1 MRRLL
6 PTLLLA
12 CSLLSGC
19 AEPSEH
25 APHDMAEAHQNERP
39 VATGLFQG
47 VRIPIREET
56 VTYGMVE
63 GSAVTGFMAAPANP
77 DSVLL
82 AQGRPAG
89 AVLPA
94 LIVIHEW
101 WGLNDNIRNMTRQ
114 LAAEGYRAL
123 AVDLYGG
130 QVATVSDSAQAFMQQ
145 ALDQM
150 QTTRTNLL
158 SAYAYL
164 ANQENAP
171 RIAALGWCFGGGMA
185 LQTALA
191 LPDQLDATVIY
202 YGDVEVPREQ
212 LATLQ
217 MPVLGIF
224 GANDQWLTPEKART
238 FETTLRDLGKNVV
251 VHVYEG
257 ADHGFANPSGERF
270 NEAAARD
277 AWEKTRAFLGTHLGS

>member
-1 MRRLL
+1 MFRLL
-6 PTLLLA
+6 LSLLLV

-19 AEPSEH
+19 AEPSEQ
-25 APHDMAEAHQNERP
+25 AAHDMAEAHQHERP

-47 VRIPIREET
+47 VKIPVREEM

-63 GSAVTGFMAAPANP
+63 GSAVAGFMAAPANP
-77 DSVLL
+77 DSVLQ

-89 AVLPA
+89 SALPA
-94 LIVIHEW
+94 LLVIHEW
-101 WGLNDNIRNMTRQ
+101 WGLNDNIRNMARQ

-130 QVATVSDSAQAFMQQ
+130 HVATTPDAAQAFMQQ
-145 ALDQM
+145 ALDQLP
-150 QTTRTNLL
+150 TTRTNLL

-164 ANQENAP
+164 TNQEGAP

-185 LQTALA
+185 LQAALA
-191 LPDQLDATVIY
+191 LPDQLDAAVIY
-202 YGDVEVPREQ
+202 YGDVAAPREQ

-217 MPVLGIF
+217 MPVLSIF
-224 GANDQWLTPEKART
+224 GANDQWLTPEKARA
-238 FETTLRDLGKNVV
+238 FEATLQELGKDVA
-251 VHVYEG
+251 VHVYDG

-270 NEAAARD
+270 NEPAARD
-277 AWEKTRAFLGTHLGS
+277 AWEKTLAFLKTHL